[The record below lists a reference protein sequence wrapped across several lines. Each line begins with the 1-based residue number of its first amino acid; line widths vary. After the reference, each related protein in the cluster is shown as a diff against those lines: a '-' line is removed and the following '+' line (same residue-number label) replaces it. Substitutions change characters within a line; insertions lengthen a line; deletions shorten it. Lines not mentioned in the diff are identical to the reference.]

1 MMNLRKTS
9 ALWSDQYYCI
19 GKIKTR
25 KRETRIKAPSTAPFC
40 NCFPSQRT
48 GRKRGPPA
56 TRGPPAHFT
65 KQIENWH
72 SGDAIN
78 GIFFLSRLSH
88 RVRQG
93 DAMNDCIGAFA
104 VGLLAISMTN
114 PQLIEREPPRDSDSD
129 AIVMANL
136 STPLK
141 TTRAKAGDRVTA
153 TVIRDVE
160 SSGKVVIPRKSV
172 LIGHIT
178 QVQKRSK
185 SNRESRLG
193 FTFDQIKLKG
203 EKIVPFKGRIER
215 VDQYF
220 TAYEDYQNSL
230 RAPCEQYE
238 SDGGCKSFGAT
249 LPAPDFYDLKT
260 VRREL
265 YGAEGIVL
273 ISAAHEIKLG
283 WNIQIQLRLP

>member
-25 KRETRIKAPSTAPFC
+25 NPETRIKAPSTAPFC
-40 NCFPSQRT
+40 NCFASQRT
-48 GRKRGPPA
+48 GRK
-56 TRGPPAHFT
+56 RGPPAHFT

-78 GIFFLSRLSH
+78 GIFLLPRLSH

-114 PQLIEREPPRDSDSD
+114 PQLIERESPRDSDSD
-129 AIVMANL
+129 AIVMAKL

-141 TTRAKAGDRVTA
+141 TTRAKAGDLVTA

-160 SSGKVVIPRKSV
+160 YSGKVVIPRKSV
-172 LIGHIT
+172 LIVHIT
-178 QVQKRSK
+178 QVQKRIK
-185 SNRESRLG
+185 AIRESCLA
-193 FTFDQIKLKG
+193 
-203 EKIVPFKGRIER
+203 V
-215 VDQYF
+215 
-220 TAYEDYQNSL
+220 
-230 RAPCEQYE
+230 
-238 SDGGCKSFGAT
+238 
-249 LPAPDFYDLKT
+249 
-260 VRREL
+260 
-265 YGAEGIVL
+265 
-273 ISAAHEIKLG
+273 
-283 WNIQIQLRLP
+283 